1 MSTALKLSLAST
13 LVVTLVSQGPLA
25 LAGKK
30 CAGTPVT
37 AVALKKAAKSDIV
50 DTAVSAGSFQTLAAA
65 LRPFWPDRISHDELV
80 DELDAALRIPGTTN
94 AWTMPIKARI
104 DMLST
109 GVRTPIGIKVFG
121 KDLREIERIAL
132 EIEAA
137 VRAVPGV
144 RSAFAERVA
153 GGYYLDFVCFSRRLV
168 IEVDGG
174 QHTEDEQ
181 AAHDAVRDRVLE
193 GQGFRVM
200 RFWASSV
207 HREIDD
213 VMDAIVL
220 ALEARALAPPRS
232 RGESPS
238 PRGGGKL

>member
-1 MSTALKLSLAST
+1 MRGPNRAKVKTERRLRRNSTDAEMVLWLSLRDRRLCGFKFVRQEAIESF
-13 LVVTLVSQGPLA
+13 VV
-25 LAGKK
+25 
-30 CAGTPVT
+30 
-37 AVALKKAAKSDIV
+37 
-50 DTAVSAGSFQTLAAA
+50 
-65 LRPFWPDRISHDELV
+65 
-80 DELDAALRIPGTTN
+80 
-94 AWTMPIKARI
+94 
-104 DMLST
+104 
-109 GVRTPIGIKVFG
+109 
-121 KDLREIERIAL
+121 
-132 EIEAA
+132 
-137 VRAVPGV
+137 
-144 RSAFAERVA
+144 
-153 GGYYLDFVCFSRRLV
+153 DFVCREKNLI